1 MTMEKNFEITKP
13 MTNELR
19 TALNDLES
27 VQIPEEWIEQFA
39 SINIREV
46 YFTNN
51 RFQDLGA
58 YGNILIT
65 IGDGSKYVDL
75 SAPKENCF
83 QTIYNCLHKS

>member
-1 MTMEKNFEITKP
+1 MEKNFVITKP

-19 TALNDLES
+19 IALNTLKS

-65 IGDGSKYVDL
+65 IGDGSEYVDL

-83 QTIYNCLHKS
+83 QIIYNYLQKS

>member
-1 MTMEKNFEITKP
+1 MEKNFLITKA

-51 RFQDLGA
+51 HFQDLGA